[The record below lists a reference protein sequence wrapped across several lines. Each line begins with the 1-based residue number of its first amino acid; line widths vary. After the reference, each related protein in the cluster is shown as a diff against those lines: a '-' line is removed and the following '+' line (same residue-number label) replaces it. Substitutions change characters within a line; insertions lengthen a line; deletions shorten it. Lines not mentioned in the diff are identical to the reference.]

1 MTENLMSKQW
11 YVIHTY
17 SGFEKKVVNSLQQ
30 RIRSEGMEDEVEEIL
45 IPTEDIV
52 EMKSGKKVITPKK
65 FFPGYILIR
74 MEMSDRAWHVI
85 KNTPRVTGFV
95 SSGKQP
101 TPLPQ
106 EEVDKIL
113 NQITASAEKPKPKFV
128 FKKGETV
135 RIIDGPFSSF
145 TGSVD
150 EINTVRNT
158 LKVMVTIFG
167 RATPVELDF
176 FQVEKI

>member
-1 MTENLMSKQW
+1 MVKQW

-17 SGFEKKVVNSLQQ
+17 SGFEKKVVDSLQQ
-30 RIRSEGMEDEVEEIL
+30 RIRSECMEDEVDEIL

-52 EMKSGKKVITPKK
+52 ELKSGKKVITPKK

-95 SSGKQP
+95 SAGKHP
-101 TPLPQ
+101 TALPQ

-135 RIIDGPFSSF
+135 RIIDGPFNSF